1 MKKEE
6 NNPIILDAGDLIFS
20 TPIIHDSIRASEELR
35 AFAMLEGYERIGCNA
50 INVGQYEL
58 TNGLHF
64 LLELSKSTDI
74 LFISANLRDSKTNEL
89 LFEPYIIIEKPGL
102 TLGIIG
108 LVNIVETSG
117 AGITVDDYIATG
129 QSIISNLRKKVDQV
143 IVLINTPRSTHK
155 ELPHY
160 FKEADLIYTSGSTNM
175 TRPMMK
181 QLSEGPFVYSTGR
194 EGRYLNVTRFDIKE
208 KIAPLIN
215 VSYLQENMKYTQRK
229 LDRLQGSD
237 SEKTLEEIYA
247 DQDRV
252 LEKIKEN
259 RKSIANTQS
268 ILKHAVN
275 TLHFDNVPMDA
286 QIEDDNFMLNFVNST
301 LLRYEELKN
310 K

>member
-1 MKKEE
+1 MHKEE

-35 AFAMLEGYERIGCNA
+35 AFAMLEGYERIGCDA
-50 INVGQYEL
+50 INVGHYEL

-74 LFISANLRDSKTNEL
+74 LFISANLRDSQTNEL

-129 QSIISNLRKKVDQV
+129 QSMISNLRKKVDQV

-160 FKEADLIYTSGSTNM
+160 FKEADLIYT
-175 TRPMMK
+175 
-181 QLSEGPFVYSTGR
+181 VYSTGR

-247 DQDRV
+247 GQDRV

-259 RKSIANTQS
+259 RKNKANTQS

-275 TLHFDNVPMDA
+275 KLHFDNVPMDA
-286 QIEDDNFMLNFVNST
+286 QIEDDNFMLNFVNAT
-301 LLRYEELKN
+301 LSKYEELKN